1 MPEPHKNEDKD
12 TFISRCMSDEEAK
25 ADFPKT
31 DQRYA
36 FCLSKFKEKDKKKD

>member
-1 MPEPHKNEDKD
+1 MPEPRKNEGKD
-12 TFISRCMSDEEAK
+12 DFISRCLSDEEAK

-36 FCLSKFKEKDKKKD
+36 FCLSKWDNKDKKKD